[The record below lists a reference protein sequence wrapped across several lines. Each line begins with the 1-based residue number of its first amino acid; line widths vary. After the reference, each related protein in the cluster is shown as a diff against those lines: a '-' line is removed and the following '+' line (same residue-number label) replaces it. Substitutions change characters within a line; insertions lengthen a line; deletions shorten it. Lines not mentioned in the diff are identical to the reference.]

1 MIRARQCRR
10 TRHAVRTA
18 VTVPISLL
26 ALAVL
31 LRLLEG
37 HSEVVRVHG
46 TLHQA
51 QLDTGM
57 HHQVVLVMT
66 MMRPLLLQLHL
77 MRT

>member
-37 HSEVVRVHG
+37 HSEVVLAHG

-57 HHQVVLVMT
+57 HQVVLVMT
-66 MMRPLLLQLHL
+66 MMRPLLPQLHL